1 MSGCFTSLTTF
12 WFPSALEMFIGLR
25 PRTLVNLLVVRDYNP
40 VHPSSLQ
47 CTSTS
52 LVGDCIILYHISS
65 MHCNDEL
72 SYILSYQS
80 KSYPVKSYQ
89 IFSQVRQSTP
99 SSLPVGVQVLAAA
112 NRTALAVAKVIMI
125 QIMVMQFIRAKELV
139 FYIFSHF

>member
-1 MSGCFTSLTTF
+1 
-12 WFPSALEMFIGLR
+12 
-25 PRTLVNLLVVRDYNP
+25 
-40 VHPSSLQ
+40 
-47 CTSTS
+47 
-52 LVGDCIILYHISS
+52 

-112 NRTALAVAKVIMI
+112 NRTALAVAKVVMI
-125 QIMVMQFIRAKELV
+125 QMLVMQFIRTKELV
-139 FYIFSHF
+139 CYIFFIFFNIFLLLLGSRTAVYSGRRICVWPCGRRGLGGRLRWTIAEVRIAHFILKIA